1 MGINARYYVI
11 SIASIFISLGLGIF
25 IGFNMNG
32 QELYLNQYESL
43 VNSLEN
49 KFIEY
54 QKQNENLQEKI
65 KNLNIK
71 NEKQS
76 IFVENAFLELIH
88 NKLPNLNVA
97 IIETT
102 NDYSYSDIEKTLI
115 TSGAYVPLKIKYE
128 EKVFNTTKEDL
139 KSISNLT
146 GIEVSQ
152 DTDLINLINKEILN
166 FIIYKDTTD
175 ILQLL
180 IDNQYVVFNLNYD
193 SIDQLNINDIIIA
206 GGSKEN
212 KREKIQNLNINLAEI
227 LKEEGLNV
235 TGVEKN
241 NVEISYI
248 SELKRIN
255 ISTIDNIDTLIGKIS
270 LVYILKGAYGH
281 YGEKPSAEF
290 LSPLVIKDFR

>member
-32 QELYLNQYESL
+32 QELYLDQYEAL

-65 KNLNIK
+65 RNLNIK

-76 IFVENAFLELIH
+76 IFVENVFLELIS

-97 IIETT
+97 IIETN
-102 NDYSYSDIEKTLI
+102 NDYSYSDIEETLI
-115 TSGAYVPLKIKYE
+115 TSGAYVPLKIKYRDN
-128 EKVFNTTKEDL
+128 VFNATKEDL
-139 KSISNLT
+139 KNISNLI
-146 GIEVSQ
+146 GIELNQ
-152 DTDLINLINKEILN
+152 NTDLINLINNEILN
-166 FIIYKDTTD
+166 FIIYKDATN
-175 ILQLL
+175 ILQFL

-193 SIDQLNINDIIIA
+193 NIDQLNINDVIIA

-212 KREKIQNLNINLAEI
+212 KKEKMQSININLVET
-227 LKEEGLNV
+227 LKKEGLNV
-235 TGVEKN
+235 IGVEKN
-241 NVEISYI
+241 NVAISYI
-248 SELKRIN
+248 SELKSIN
-255 ISTIDNIDTLIGKIS
+255 ISTIDNINTLIGKIS
-270 LVYILKGAYGH
+270 LVYILKGASGH

-290 LSPLVIKDFR
+290 LSPLVITDFR

>member
-32 QELYLNQYESL
+32 QELYLDQYEAL

-65 KNLNIK
+65 RNLNIK

-76 IFVENAFLELIH
+76 IFVENVFLELIS

-97 IIETT
+97 IIETN
-102 NDYSYSDIEKTLI
+102 NDYSYSDIEETLI
-115 TSGAYVPLKIKYE
+115 TSGAYVPLKIKYRDN
-128 EKVFNTTKEDL
+128 VFNATKEDL
-139 KSISNLT
+139 KNISNLI
-146 GIEVSQ
+146 GIELNQ
-152 DTDLINLINKEILN
+152 NTDLINLINNEILN
-166 FIIYKDTTD
+166 FIIYKDATN
-175 ILQLL
+175 ILQFL

-193 SIDQLNINDIIIA
+193 NIDQLNINDVIIA

-212 KREKIQNLNINLAEI
+212 KKEKMQSININLVET
-227 LKEEGLNV
+227 LKKEGLNV
-235 TGVEKN
+235 IGVEKN
-241 NVEISYI
+241 NVAISYI
-248 SELKRIN
+248 SELKSIN
-255 ISTIDNIDTLIGKIS
+255 ISTIDNINTLIGKIS

-290 LSPLVIKDFR
+290 LSPLVITDFR